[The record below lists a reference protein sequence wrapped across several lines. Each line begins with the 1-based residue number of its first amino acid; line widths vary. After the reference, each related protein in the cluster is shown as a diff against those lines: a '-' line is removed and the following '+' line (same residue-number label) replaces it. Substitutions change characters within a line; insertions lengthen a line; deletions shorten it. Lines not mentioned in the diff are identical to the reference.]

1 MDALAV
7 QLVQQLRESVA
18 ADDDDDDEAMDEE
31 GFDDEAAAARASMGG
46 TASELEALVSELGQ
60 WRAYFELDDGLR
72 AWSKRY
78 ERYNHHRGG
87 GGTVSADMAG
97 QQELA
102 EGARQLLDGMTDRL
116 LRSGWMGWL
125 ADPARALTE
134 EEGEVTGGSIGIELT
149 LTCHPSSSEQLQ
161 RRWRA
166 EWEGGEAAF
175 PRLKVRV
182 GLGEGRNNAFRHA
195 ALMYKAEG
203 SVASAASSLLP
214 PSDVT

>member
-134 EEGEVTGGSIGIELT
+134 EEEGDVTGGSIGIELT
-149 LTCHPSSSEQLQ
+149 LTYHPSSSEQLQ

-175 PRLKVRV
+175 PRLKVRA
-182 GLGEGRNNAFRHA
+182 GLREGWDNAFRHA
-195 ALMYKAEG
+195 AFLYKAEG
-203 SVASAASSLLP
+203 SASACSLVTP
-214 PSDVT
+214 PPE